1 VSTLSRLRRVL
12 TGEQQAGATPV
23 SNAAYVDAG
32 NQWYSPPVAGPST
45 LSRMVSGPTA
55 VRRAMGVLERLEC
68 DAYHQFVLGFYRT
81 GLGRF
86 PGDWAHA
93 DLYTTLSGLSLA
105 LQPRHYLEIG
115 VRHGHSMAM
124 VLTQASACQPVGFD
138 MWVENYAGLEHR
150 GKPYVAQQLRSLGV
164 EQAVEFV
171 DGNSAETVPA
181 FLSAHPERFFDL
193 ITVDGDHSARGAR
206 VDLEN
211 VLPRVTL
218 GGAVVF
224 DDVNNPSHP
233 ELRDVWTSTMEAH
246 PEFSGWMFD
255 EVGFGAAFAVRMK

>member
-1 VSTLSRLRRVL
+1 MTTLSRVWRALA
-12 TGEQQAGATPV
+12 GERPSAAVPV
-23 SNAAYVDAG
+23 SNTAYVEAG
-32 NQWYSPPVAGPST
+32 NQWYPPPVAGTST
-45 LSRMVSGPTA
+45 LGRMVSGAAA

-68 DAYHQFVLGFYRT
+68 DEYHRYVLNFYRA

-86 PGDWAHA
+86 ADDWGHA
-93 DLYTTLSGLSLA
+93 DLYTTLAGLAVA

-124 VLTQASACQPVGFD
+124 VLTQAPGCAAVGFD

-150 GKPYVAQQLRSLGV
+150 GKPFVEQQLHSLGY
-164 EQAVEFV
+164 QRPVEFV
-171 DGNSAETVPA
+171 DGNSATTVPA
-181 FLSAHPERFFDL
+181 FLSAHPERYFDL
-193 ITVDGDHSARGAR
+193 ITVDGDHSASGAR
-206 VDLEN
+206 IDLEH

-233 ELRDVWTSTMEAH
+233 ELRGVWVETMAAH

-255 EVGFGAAFAVRMK
+255 EVGFGAAFAVRMR